1 MMGHASVGSGC
12 HFWGRPTGCYHA
24 GSGLCDRVEL
34 CRSIGSP
41 SGEFRRLMFE
51 AYVLEDKYA
60 VRADGAAREVPSLL
74 FIQFGRQRGAIGA
87 QVKGPNNSFFYF
99 KRRGLCFRAFWLSS
113 KGAIF
118 YHPCLRPGPST
129 RMKPGVRFVCCTC
142 PCQSPLALWLQQCL

>member
-24 GSGLCDRVEL
+24 GSGLCDRVKL

-60 VRADGAAREVPSLL
+60 VRADGAAREVPLACCLGGDVVQSGHRSRGPTTA
-74 FIQFGRQRGAIGA
+74 FSISSAAAFAFERFGCLAKAR
-87 QVKGPNNSFFYF
+87 SFTIH
-99 KRRGLCFRAFWLSS
+99 AW
-113 KGAIF
+113 
-118 YHPCLRPGPST
+118 RPGPST

-142 PCQSPLALWLQQCL
+142 PYQSPLALWLQQCL